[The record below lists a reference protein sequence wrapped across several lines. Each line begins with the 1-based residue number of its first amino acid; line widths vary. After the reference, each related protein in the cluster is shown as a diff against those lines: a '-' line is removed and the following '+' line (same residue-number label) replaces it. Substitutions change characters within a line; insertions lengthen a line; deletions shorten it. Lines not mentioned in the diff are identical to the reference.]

1 MAYIRTIK
9 ASFFTSDDIVS
20 LSPLARLLYIALWT
34 EADREGRFSWRPGN
48 FKLRF
53 LPGDA
58 CDIGDLCNELVESGL
73 VIPYQVDGKAYAEI
87 PTFTRHQ
94 SINAKERKSVIPQRV
109 EHAISTRNDASAT
122 RADESHACTQERK
135 GESSTAPSQ
144 DGGMSTPESVHG
156 RLSAQKIGSTGIG
169 GDDEF

>member
-20 LSPLARLLYIALWT
+20 LSPLARLLYIALWM
-34 EADREGRFSWRPGN
+34 EADREGRMCWRPGN

-53 LPGDA
+53 LPGDN
-58 CDIGDLCNELVESGL
+58 CNINELCRELLEAGL
-73 VIPYQVDGKAYAEI
+73 VVTYVVDDKTYAEI

-94 SINAKERKSVIPQRV
+94 AINNRERASILPPRMPNRSP
-109 EHAISTRNDASAT
+109 TRNDASGT
-122 RADESHACTQERK
+122 RDDVTTTPLVGKERK

-144 DGGMSTPESVHG
+144 DGEITSTTEKGAIGNAS
-156 RLSAQKIGSTGIG
+156 QKEDNGG
-169 GDDEF
+169 GDDF

>member
-1 MAYIRTIK
+1 MAYIRSIK

-34 EADREGRFSWRPGN
+34 EADREGRFTWRPGN

-53 LPGDA
+53 LPGDH
-58 CDIGDLCNELVESGL
+58 CDINALCGELVESGL
-73 VIPYQVDGKAYAEI
+73 VRPYSVDGKTYAEI

-94 SINAKERKSVIPQRV
+94 VINNRERASTIPARDIDATVTRGDASSTRDDATGTPLVGKERRG
-109 EHAISTRNDASAT
+109 STPPSQP
-122 RADESHACTQERK
+122 DESIQ
-135 GESSTAPSQ
+135 
-144 DGGMSTPESVHG
+144 TPATEKVHG
-156 RLSAQKIGSTGIG
+156 QADHLKNEQG

>member
-34 EADREGRFSWRPGN
+34 EADREGRLTWRPGN

-53 LPGDA
+53 LPGDT
-58 CDIGDLCNELVESGL
+58 CDIRELCAELVDSGL
-73 VIPYQVDGKAYAEI
+73 VATYTVDGKTYAEI

-94 SINAKERKSVIPQRV
+94 SINAKERKSVLPARV
-109 EHAISTRNDASAT
+109 ANATGTREDATAT
-122 RADESHACTQERK
+122 GGDAWRGFPQERK
-135 GESSTAPSQ
+135 GTGEEATPPSQ
-144 DGGMSTPESVHG
+144 GGDALWGSGVHG
-156 RLSAQKIGSTGIG
+156 ASAAQKMGNGG
-169 GDDEF
+169 GDDF